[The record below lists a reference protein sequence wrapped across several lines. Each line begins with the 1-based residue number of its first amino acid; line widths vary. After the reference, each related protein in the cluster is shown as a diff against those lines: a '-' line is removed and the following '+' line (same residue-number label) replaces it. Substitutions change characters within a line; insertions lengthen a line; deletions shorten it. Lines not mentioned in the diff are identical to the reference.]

1 MLTIVLLLLMTV
13 DAFAIS
19 QKRYVPD
26 LRQTFLFEGH
36 KVIEPEDD
44 VEFKNLKTADFRIPL
59 ADGQQ
64 VKKYILLKNEAA
76 ETTVF
81 LIDSGLPGASVY
93 IVAGTHGDE
102 RAGWYA

>member
-1 MLTIVLLLLMTV
+1 MRKFLLTIVLLLLMTV

-26 LRQTFLFEGH
+26 LRQTFLFEGN

-44 VEFKNLKTADFRIPL
+44 VEFENLKTADFRIPL
-59 ADGQQ
+59 TDGQQ

-81 LIDSGLPGASVY
+81 NRQWAAWCIGVY
-93 IVAGTHGDE
+93 CGRYT
-102 RAGWYA
+102 RR